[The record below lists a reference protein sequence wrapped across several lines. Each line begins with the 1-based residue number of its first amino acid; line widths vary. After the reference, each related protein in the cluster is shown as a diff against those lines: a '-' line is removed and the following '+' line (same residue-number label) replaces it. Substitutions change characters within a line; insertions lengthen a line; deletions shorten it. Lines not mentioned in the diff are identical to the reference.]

1 MLTLF
6 PFTDATMTARKHA
19 RSGKPSDAQPVGI
32 RAGAGRHVFDL
43 ATLGK
48 VVAGPGYS
56 TAAGA
61 LVEGERMMIGL
72 MRMPRGTGA
81 LPHSHPNEQ
90 WADVLEG
97 TLKVDIDGRKWDAK
111 AGSLVFIP
119 ANAVHALV
127 ASTDGDAVF
136 LTAKDTSH
144 GIAGTAVGDASA
156 GAHYEPGFRPKARKA

>member
-1 MLTLF
+1 MMF
-6 PFTDATMTARKHA
+6 PFMGASMKA
-19 RSGKPSDAQPVGI
+19 GKRAPAAKAPTAQPPGI
-32 RAGAGRHVFDL
+32 KAGAGRHIFDL
-43 ATLGK
+43 ATLNK
-48 VVAGPGYS
+48 VEAGPGYS

-90 WADVLEG
+90 WAYVLEG

-127 ASTDGDAVF
+127 ASTEGDAVF

-156 GAHYEPGFRPKARKA
+156 GAHYEPGFKPEQ

>member
-1 MLTLF
+1 MPRTKR
-6 PFTDATMTARKHA
+6 PTAAK
-19 RSGKPSDAQPVGI
+19 SQPPQPQGI
-32 RAGAGRHVFDL
+32 KAGDGRHVFEL
-43 ATLGK
+43 ATLSR
-48 VVAGPGYS
+48 VEAGPGYS

-81 LPHSHPNEQ
+81 LAHSHPNEQ
-90 WADVLEG
+90 WAYVLEG
-97 TLKVDIDGRKWDAK
+97 TLKVHIDGRKWDAK

-156 GAHYEPGFRPKARKA
+156 GAHYEPGFGPSRKTR

>member
-1 MLTLF
+1 MGCPPEIDMPASKRST
-6 PFTDATMTARKHA
+6 PARQ
-19 RSGKPSDAQPVGI
+19 QPPQPQGI
-32 RAGAGRHVFDL
+32 KAGRGRHIFEL
-43 ATLGK
+43 ARLGK
-48 VVAGPGYS
+48 VEAGPGYS

-81 LPHSHPNEQ
+81 LAHSHPNEQ
-90 WADVLEG
+90 WAYVLEG

-156 GAHYEPGFRPKARKA
+156 GAHHEPGFGPRKR

>member
-1 MLTLF
+1 MSPT
-6 PFTDATMTARKHA
+6 K
-19 RSGKPSDAQPVGI
+19 RSAPSKPQSPQPQGVK
-32 RAGAGRHVFDL
+32 AGNGRHVFDL
-43 ATLGK
+43 AKLNK
-48 VVAGPGYS
+48 VEAGPGYS

-61 LVEGERMMIGL
+61 LVEGARMMIGL

-90 WADVLEG
+90 WAYVLEG
-97 TLKVDIDGRKWDAK
+97 TLKVNIDGKKWNAT

-127 ASTDGDAVF
+127 ASADGDAVF

-144 GIAGTAVGDASA
+144 GIAGTAVGDSSA
-156 GAHYEPGFRPKARKA
+156 GAHYEPGFGPAKRQS

>member
-1 MLTLF
+1 
-6 PFTDATMTARKHA
+6 MTSRKRA
-19 RSGKPSDAQPVGI
+19 SAGKPQPPQPRGI
-32 RAGAGRHVFDL
+32 KAGGGRHIFEL
-43 ATLGK
+43 AGLDRIE
-48 VVAGPGYS
+48 AGPGYS
-56 TAAGA
+56 TATGS

-90 WADVLEG
+90 WAYVLEG
-97 TLKVDIDGRKWDAK
+97 TLKVNIDGKKWDAT

-127 ASTDGDAVF
+127 ASADGDAVF

-144 GIAGTAVGDASA
+144 GIAGTAVGDSSA
-156 GAHYEPGFRPKARKA
+156 GAHYDPEFGPPNKGP

>member
-1 MLTLF
+1 MGVR
-6 PFTDATMTARKHA
+6 MTTRKRA
-19 RSGKPSDAQPVGI
+19 KAGGVEPPQPSGIK
-32 RAGAGRHVFDL
+32 AGSGRHIFEL
-43 ATLGK
+43 AALNK
-48 VVAGPGYS
+48 VDAGPGYS

-90 WADVLEG
+90 WAYVLEG
-97 TLKVDIDGRKWDAK
+97 TLKVEIDGRKWDAK
-111 AGSLVFIP
+111 TGSLVFIP

-127 ASTDGDAVF
+127 ASTEGDAVF

-144 GIAGTAVGDASA
+144 GIAGTAVGDSTA
-156 GAHYEPGFRPKARKA
+156 GAHYEPGFAPKRSDR

>member
-1 MLTLF
+1 MLY
-6 PFTDATMTARKHA
+6 PFTDAKMTAKKRA
-19 RSGKPSDAQPVGI
+19 RAGKTSAAQPVGI
-32 RAGAGRHVFDL
+32 KAGDGRHIFEL
-43 ATLGK
+43 ATLNR
-48 VVAGPGYS
+48 VEAGPGYS

-81 LPHSHPNEQ
+81 LAHSHPNEQ
-90 WADVLEG
+90 WAYVLEG

-156 GAHYEPGFRPKARKA
+156 GAHYEPGYGPKRQ

>member
-1 MLTLF
+1 MPRTKR
-6 PFTDATMTARKHA
+6 PTVA
-19 RSGKPSDAQPVGI
+19 KPRPPQPQGI
-32 RAGAGRHVFDL
+32 KAGDGRHIFEL
-43 ATLGK
+43 ATLSR
-48 VVAGPGYS
+48 VEAGPGYS

-81 LPHSHPNEQ
+81 LAHSHPNEQ
-90 WADVLEG
+90 WAYVLEG
-97 TLKVDIDGRKWDAK
+97 TLKVDIDGRKWDAQ

-156 GAHYEPGFRPKARKA
+156 GAHYEPGYGPRSGKS

>member
-1 MLTLF
+1 
-6 PFTDATMTARKHA
+6 MTAKKRA
-19 RSGKPSDAQPVGI
+19 SAGKTPAAQPVGI
-32 RAGAGRHVFDL
+32 KAGHGRHIFEL
-43 ATLGK
+43 ATLNK
-48 VVAGPGYS
+48 VEAGPGYS

-72 MRMPRGTGA
+72 MRMPCGTGA
-81 LPHSHPNEQ
+81 LAHSHPNEQ
-90 WADVLEG
+90 WAYVLEG

-156 GAHYEPGFRPKARKA
+156 GAHYEPGYGPRNR

>member
-1 MLTLF
+1 M
-6 PFTDATMTARKHA
+6 PSRKRATTATA
-19 RSGKPSDAQPVGI
+19 GKPQPAQPQGVK
-32 RAGAGRHVFDL
+32 AGNGKHIFEL
-43 ATLGK
+43 ARLDK
-48 VVAGPGYS
+48 VEAGPGYS

-61 LVEGERMMIGL
+61 LVEGERMMIGM

-90 WADVLEG
+90 WAYVLEG
-97 TLKVDIDGRKWDAK
+97 TLKVNIDGKKWDAA

-127 ASTDGDAVF
+127 ASADADAVF

-144 GIAGTAVGDASA
+144 GIAGTAVGDSTA
-156 GAHYEPGFRPKARKA
+156 GAHYEPGFGPSKTAR

>member
-1 MLTLF
+1 MLTLY
-6 PFTDATMTARKHA
+6 PFTDAKMTARKRA
-19 RSGKPSDAQPVGI
+19 SGGKTPAAQPVGI
-32 RAGAGRHVFDL
+32 KAGDGRHIFQL
-43 ATLGK
+43 ATLSK
-48 VVAGPGYS
+48 VEAGPGYS

-90 WADVLEG
+90 WAYVLEG

-156 GAHYEPGFRPKARKA
+156 GAHYEPGFAPKK

>member
-1 MLTLF
+1 M
-6 PFTDATMTARKHA
+6 ASRKRFA
-19 RSGKPSDAQPVGI
+19 PDKPQPAQPQGVK
-32 RAGAGRHVFDL
+32 AGRGRHVFEL
-43 ATLGK
+43 AKLSR
-48 VVAGPGYS
+48 VEAGPGYS
-56 TAAGA
+56 TAAGS

-90 WADVLEG
+90 WAYVLEG
-97 TLKVDIDGRKWDAK
+97 TLKVDIDGRKWDAG

-127 ASTDGDAVF
+127 ASPDGDAVF

-156 GAHYEPGFRPKARKA
+156 GAHYEPGFEPAKRKS

>member
-1 MLTLF
+1 
-6 PFTDATMTARKHA
+6 MTTRKHA
-19 RSGKPSDAQPVGI
+19 RSGKPSEAQPVGI

-90 WADVLEG
+90 WAYVLEG

-156 GAHYEPGFRPKARKA
+156 GAHYEPGFAPKKR

>member
-1 MLTLF
+1 M
-6 PFTDATMTARKHA
+6 PRAK
-19 RSGKPSDAQPVGI
+19 RSTTGKPHAAQPLGVK
-32 RAGAGRHVFDL
+32 AGGGRHIFEL
-43 ATLGK
+43 ATLNK
-48 VVAGPGYS
+48 VDAGPGYS

-81 LPHSHPNEQ
+81 LAHSHPNEQ
-90 WADVLEG
+90 WAYVLEG

-156 GAHYEPGFRPKARKA
+156 GAHYEPGYDPKKR

>member
-1 MLTLF
+1 MAKI
-6 PFTDATMTARKHA
+6 PSKKRSTA
-19 RSGKPSDAQPVGI
+19 GKPQSAQPQGVK
-32 RAGAGRHVFDL
+32 AGGGRYIFDL
-43 ATLGK
+43 ATLDPIE
-48 VVAGPGYS
+48 AGPGYS
-56 TAAGA
+56 TAAGS

-90 WADVLEG
+90 WVYVLEG
-97 TLKVDIDGRKWDAK
+97 TLKVDIDGNKRDAA

-127 ASTDGDAVF
+127 ASADGDAVF

-144 GIAGTAVGDASA
+144 GIAGTAVGDSSA
-156 GAHYEPGFRPKARKA
+156 GAHYEPGFGPAERRKNA

>member
-1 MLTLF
+1 MVF
-6 PFTDATMTARKHA
+6 PFMGASMKA
-19 RSGKPSDAQPVGI
+19 GKRAPAAKAPTAQPPGI
-32 RAGAGRHVFDL
+32 KAGPGRHIFDL
-43 ATLGK
+43 ATLNK
-48 VVAGPGYS
+48 VEAGPGYS

-81 LPHSHPNEQ
+81 LSHSHPNEQ
-90 WADVLEG
+90 WAYVLEG

-111 AGSLVFIP
+111 AGTLVFIP

-127 ASTDGDAVF
+127 ASTGGDAVF

-144 GIAGTAVGDASA
+144 GIAGTAVGNASA
-156 GAHYEPGFRPKARKA
+156 GAHYEPGFGPSGRKAR

>member
-1 MLTLF
+1 MPRAKRST
-6 PFTDATMTARKHA
+6 TD
-19 RSGKPSDAQPVGI
+19 KPQPPQPKGVK
-32 RAGAGRHVFDL
+32 AGRGRHIFEL
-43 ATLGK
+43 AGLAK
-48 VVAGPGYS
+48 VEAGPSYS

-90 WADVLEG
+90 WAYVLEG
-97 TLKVDIDGRKWDAK
+97 TLKVEIDGRKWDAK
-111 AGSLVFIP
+111 TGSLVFIP

-127 ASTDGDAVF
+127 ASTEGDAVF

-144 GIAGTAVGDASA
+144 GIAGTAVGNAS
-156 GAHYEPGFRPKARKA
+156 GAHYGPGFRPSGRKAR